1 MKFEVN
7 ISTISLSSE
16 SSITAHHNIKEK
28 NKGMVKFCPEC
39 AHPIA
44 NSSLSFCPNC
54 GARLPTTSSEAQ
66 PIPALQSTVQQQ
78 KYESG
83 AEKVKTGGKPLTVEF
98 ILGLIG
104 GIIGFLAGGVAIIV
118 GSLGSA
124 FALSGASD
132 VIGLGV
138 GAIIFS
144 IIGIIGAAIVKS
156 KTKIAGYL
164 MIISAIGG
172 LICISAFYIL
182 SFILLIIA
190 GIMAVRYKE

>member
-1 MKFEVN
+1 MAN
-7 ISTISLSSE
+7 
-16 SSITAHHNIKEK
+16 
-28 NKGMVKFCPEC
+28 FCQKC
-39 AHPIA
+39 GNPIIDSNA
-44 NSSLSFCPNC
+44 PFCPNC
-54 GARLPTTSSEAQ
+54 GAQLNPKSDHEQ
-66 PIPALQSTVQQQ
+66 
-78 KYESG
+78 
-83 AEKVKTGGKPLTVEF
+83 VKTGGKPLTVEF

-104 GIIGFLAGGVAIIV
+104 GIIGFLAGFVAIMI

-124 FALSGASD
+124 YALTGASD
-132 VIGLGV
+132 IIGLGF

-172 LICISAFYIL
+172 LICISAAYVL

-190 GIMAVRYKE
+190 GIMAVRHKE